1 VIAEEGVR
9 LLAAFGPGDL
19 RLFGGTATDPAS
31 AFVRDGGDPGF
42 EGCGTANLNCTAGS
56 GGWSLFAG

>member
-19 RLFGGTATDPAS
+19 RLLEEPPPTLPVPL
-31 AFVRDGGDPGF
+31 FVMAADPGS
-42 EGCGTANLNCTAGS
+42 EGCGTANRNCTAGS
-56 GGWSLFAG
+56 GGWFLFAG